1 MVLFIYKYRWE
12 NNMDE
17 NEELKQIFD
26 QLKEEHKIEE
36 QATFSDIDI
45 AEKLQKN
52 EMMVIKY
59 KEKYYEELQKYEIL
73 ERKIDALKG
82 ILYRHYRF
90 NDEHEWQK
98 KEIEDYC
105 MPPDPAIIRMKRI
118 MAKQQARVRF
128 FDMCWRSFDKLGW
141 SMKTFTE
148 REKMGL

>member
-1 MVLFIYKYRWE
+1 
-12 NNMDE
+12 MDE

-26 QLKEEHKIEE
+26 QLKEEYNIEE

-59 KEKYYEELQKYEIL
+59 KEKYYEELQNYEIL
-73 ERKIDALKG
+73 ERKMDALKG
-82 ILYRHYRF
+82 ILYKHYRF

-98 KEIEDYC
+98 KEIEEYC
-105 MPPDPAIIRMKRI
+105 IPSDTKYIQMKRI
-118 MAKQQARVRF
+118 MAKQQIRVRF
-128 FDMCWRSFDKLGW
+128 YDMCWRAFNSMSW
-141 SMKTFTE
+141 SMKTFSD